1 MHQIKE
7 PYEKVLA
14 SIDFSINSTSMLV
27 SSGSSYHWYHF
38 GREKTSYF
46 DLGITNFTRSALPRR
61 KKGDDYCGTERMKIL
76 DAKELCQ
83 NVIKIMADRGVTH
96 VAFEGHSFNSKGN
109 SLLELVSY
117 QFLLRN
123 LVNTFLSIDESR
135 MFFYSP
141 ITVKSFA
148 GGAKFKKKDM
158 LDAFIKS
165 DDPILVENE
174 VYKIVSSSV
183 DKILKGEDVIKPVD
197 DIIDSYWIM
206 KKLEQDV

>member
-1 MHQIKE
+1 MMRHDKKI
-7 PYEKVLA
+7 LA

-27 SSGSSYHWYHF
+27 FDGSYHWYHF

-46 DLGITNFTRSALPRR
+46 DLGTKSFTRSLLPKRV
-61 KKGDDYCGTERMKIL
+61 KGEDYCKTERMKII
-76 DAKELCQ
+76 DARQVCQ
-83 NVIKIMADRGVTH
+83 NIVKVMSDRRVTH

-123 LVNTFLSIDESR
+123 MIITYLVIDETN
-135 MFFYSP
+135 MFFYPP

-158 LDAFIKS
+158 LDAFIKTN
-165 DDPILVENE
+165 DDALVENE
-174 VYKIVSSSV
+174 VHRIIRSSLDSV
-183 DKILKGEDVIKPVD
+183 LKGEDVVKPVD
-197 DIIDSYWIM
+197 DVIDSYWIL
-206 KKLEQDV
+206 KKLQQDV